1 VLQQSLDPDEV
12 ISHGGGSTVFET
24 LTRNRK
30 TFIVI
35 SVVTVVFLA
44 LLVVLL
50 VQHAEINRLSDPT
63 STSEQTNAEAI
74 RLKEEV
80 SKLMQL
86 PDEEAVI
93 ATVQDA
99 DKLKEQEFFKD
110 AKNGDKVLIFT
121 TAQKAVIY
129 RESENKIINS
139 GPITLTTSNEE
150 PR

>member
-1 VLQQSLDPDEV
+1 M
-12 ISHGGGSTVFET
+12 FET